1 MANLSDYLD
10 WRSDVPMDIDPFNEV
25 DNLLLSY
32 LAYVDYTDV
41 VPMES
46 LAQSVSITEVARHYF
61 ELHSDDDIMSSPEFT
76 KTSAY
81 LLKKM
86 VHTKRFGKVRLAAYR
101 QRTDRNSSTQFAAI
115 SYLLP
120 DKTCFAAYRGTDNS
134 IVGWKEDFNLSL
146 EKETQ
151 GQIYAK
157 EYLDEVYAH
166 KIKKLRVGGHSKG
179 GNFAMYAGAF
189 CKLSIQKRILAV
201 YSNDGPGFREKVVE
215 AEGYK
220 RIKDR
225 IYSYIPED
233 SIVGILLEQ
242 KNKKQVIKTSINGV
256 MAHNP
261 QNWEIERNHFVRG
274 KGRSKGSIVFDKTIR
289 RWIYDVNDERRKFFI
304 DAVFGIMESTGAT
317 NLIDLIDPKEKAMT
331 LGVIREALGA
341 MSKEDQKVFWGL
353 IRKFISSGT
362 SSFVEEVLTQSK
374 KSPTSKR

>member
-10 WRSDVPMDIDPFNEV
+10 WRSDVPMDVDPFNEV

-46 LAQSVSITEVARHYF
+46 LAQSVSITEVARRYF
-61 ELHSDDDIMSSPEFT
+61 ELHSDDDIMSSPELN
-76 KTSAY
+76 KTSVY

-101 QRTDRNSSTQFAAI
+101 QRTDLNSSTQFAAI

-166 KIKKLRVGGHSKG
+166 KSKKLRVGGHSKG
-179 GNFAMYAGAF
+179 GNFAMYASAF

-362 SSFVEEVLTQSK
+362 SSFVEEVLK
-374 KSPTSKR
+374 K